1 MKIALGMIGAVAV
14 WGHLTARAATEVE
27 PLRLS
32 WTNNMLTVSG
42 DQVTGGAVEVWYLEA
57 FCRSGSTQ
65 RRWEETVIPHR
76 TELLEANPR
85 ELRLKTLVDT
95 SVEILHEV
103 RATEDEVVFELELVN
118 RGERFVDVQW
128 FQPCIRVDR
137 FTGLAQA
144 DYHERCFIFTE
155 SGRRRLDETERREE
169 AIYRGGQVYVP
180 EAVDLADVNPRPIS
194 PERPVNGLIGCVSA
208 DGKQLLATA
217 WSDTQELFQGV
228 IVCIHNDPRVGGLA
242 PGETKRL
249 TGRLYLLPNDTD
261 LLLRRYREDF
271 GGEPGK

>member
-1 MKIALGMIGAVAV
+1 MKIALAMTGALVV
-14 WGHLTARAATEVE
+14 WGHVTARAATEVE

-32 WTNNMLTVSG
+32 WTNNMLRVSG
-42 DQVTGGAVEVWYLEA
+42 EQVTGGSFEVWYLEA
-57 FCRSGSTQ
+57 FCRSGSTH

-76 TELLEANPR
+76 TELLEATPR
-85 ELRLKTLVDT
+85 ELRLKTLVEP
-95 SVEILHEV
+95 SVEILHHV
-103 RATEDEVVFELELVN
+103 RATVDEVVFELELVN

-137 FTGLAQA
+137 FTGRTQA

-155 SGRRRLDETERREE
+155 SGRKRLDETERREE

-249 TGRLYLLPNDTD
+249 TGRLYVLANDTD

-271 GGEPGK
+271 GEEPAK